1 MATTTEEKHFKLKR
15 HINQKLI
22 HREYLFFNIML
33 HKFNWV
39 LDENCPDGALAY
51 VKFKN
56 KDINEL
62 DDGSIYINA
71 KIITE
76 PDFTFQNY
84 FMILIHEFMHITFSH
99 GIRQKNR
106 DSMVWNLAA
115 DHVINSMI
123 KRTFRHNDVCPYGGW
138 DGGKFVLF
146 EDKEINRS
154 DITTEEVYDYL
165 VKNNINGCR
174 FQLVGVQGNGKGLK
188 SYTVKDNLTG
198 KEYTVDVSEGNTS
211 KEFEN
216 FNKIAGEIF
225 NQIKDR
231 GDMPGNLTEVF
242 KKFYKTE
249 IPWTEVLRDAI
260 HKCLTPLPNSR
271 GWRTLNKFFMP
282 HGYTLPGIT
291 YDFEENADSAVISI
305 DTSGS
310 VSSKELNEFAC
321 ILVESIVYFKKII
334 LITHDHQ
341 IQQVEEFNKFDGN
354 KLEQFIST
362 IGFKGRG
369 GTSHGDV
376 FDKIQEID
384 NQLAEGLSMYLSLT
398 DGYSDIDELW
408 TKNEW
413 SKKGT
418 IPTYF
423 IITKNGSIPN
433 VCNKGEYESVKSIKI
448 NNV

>member
-1 MATTTEEKHFKLKR
+1 MDPSIEEKHFKLKR
-15 HINQKLI
+15 HVNQKLI
-22 HREYLFFNIML
+22 HREYIFFNIML
-33 HKFNWV
+33 HKFNWL
-39 LDENCPDGALAY
+39 LDYKCPDDALAY

-62 DDGSIYINA
+62 DDGSIYFNAEFIN
-71 KIITE
+71 K
-76 PDFTFQNY
+76 PDFTYQNY
-84 FMILIHEFMHITFSH
+84 FMILIHEFMHITFNH
-99 GIRQKNR
+99 GIRQKDR
-106 DSMVWNLAA
+106 DPIVWNLAA

-123 KRTFRHNDVCPYGGW
+123 KRTFKESDVSPYGGW
-138 DGGKFVLF
+138 DGKKFILF
-146 EDKEINRS
+146 PDKELERS

-165 VKNNINGCR
+165 IDNNIDGCR
-174 FQLVGVQGNGKGLK
+174 FQLIGMEGNSNGLK
-188 SYTVKDNLTG
+188 SYRIKDNKTG
-198 KEYTVDVSEGNTS
+198 KEYTIDVSDGNSS

-216 FNKIAGEIF
+216 FNKVAGEIF

-231 GDMPGNLTEVF
+231 GDMPGSLSEVF
-242 KKFYKTE
+242 SKFYKTE
-249 IPWTEVLRDAI
+249 VPWTEILRDSI

-291 YDFEENADSAVISI
+291 YDYEENADTAVISI

-310 VSSKELNEFAC
+310 ISSKELHEFAC
-321 ILVESIVYFKKII
+321 ILVESLVYFKSVT
-334 LITHDHQ
+334 LITHDSEIH
-341 IQQVEEFNKFDGN
+341 QVEEFQKYDGN
-354 KLEQFIST
+354 KLENYIST
-362 IGFKGRG
+362 IGFQGRG
-369 GTSHGDV
+369 GTSHKDV
-376 FDKIQEID
+376 FDKIQELD
-384 NQLAEGLSMYLSLT
+384 NSLSEGLSMYISLT
-398 DGYSDIDELW
+398 DGYSDIDEYW
-408 TKNEW
+408 NKNDW